1 MSPVP
6 PKPLAW
12 VSRNAVWIAVVTV
25 PAFIAI
31 SVLHWAVTGF
41 VIMSDFLDLTVYEA
55 GARALV
61 EGSPLYEAKIA
72 GGMFSY
78 TYPPFS
84 TLLFAPMVLGPLW
97 LWKLLVF
104 PVNTALLACAVWLSL
119 RIMGYA
125 PDRDLRRLTLGL
137 TALLFWVEP
146 VSWTMHLGQIN
157 LVLLVILLF
166 GLHKRTDVWLGL
178 AVGLAAGI
186 KITPAIFV
194 IYFLVTR
201 RYKAALVAVG
211 TFLATVAISL
221 AVTPGNALRYWSGTF
236 LQAERVGEVAS
247 PMNQSLNGL
256 LARLFTMDEPPTV
269 LWLGFALL
277 AVLAGFSLAVLAQRR
292 GEMLLAFTLVGMTGA
307 VVSPI
312 SWSHHWVWFVPLAIV
327 AAHWWR
333 SSRVHIAVLS
343 LLAVVTFSWPMH
355 FFTGHRMDI
364 PALGV
369 IGAPEWG
376 GLGNVYTNV
385 YVFLFGATLL
395 WVWRRLGTRGG
406 APLQVVEP

>member
-1 MSPVP
+1 MSPTL

-12 VSRNAVWIAVVTV
+12 VSRNAVRIAVVTV
-25 PAFIAI
+25 PAFVVL
-31 SVLHWAVTGF
+31 SLLHWAFTGF
-41 VIMSDFLDLTVYEA
+41 LIMSDFLDLTVYEA

-61 EGSPLYEAKIA
+61 EGRPLYEAKID

-104 PVNTALLACAVWLSL
+104 PVNTALLACAIWLSL
-119 RIMGYA
+119 RITGYA
-125 PDRDLRRLTLGL
+125 PDRDTRRVTLGL

-146 VSWTMHLGQIN
+146 VSWTMHLGQVN
-157 LVLLVILLF
+157 LVLLVILLL
-166 GLHKRTDVWLGL
+166 GLHRRTEVWLGL
-178 AVGLAAGI
+178 AVGFAAGI

-194 IYFLVTR
+194 VYFLVTR

-211 TFLATVAISL
+211 TFLGTVAVSL
-221 AVTPGNALRYWSGTF
+221 AVTPGNTLRYWSGTF

-256 LARLFTMDEPPTV
+256 LARLFTVDKPPTV
-269 LWLGFALL
+269 LWLGVALL
-277 AVLAGFSLAVLAQRR
+277 AALAGFSVAVMAHRR
-292 GEMLLAFTLVGMTGA
+292 GQTLLAFTVVGMTGA
-307 VVSPI
+307 AVSPI

-333 SSRVHIAVLS
+333 GSRTNVVVLS
-343 LLAVVTFSWPMH
+343 VLAVVTFSWPMH
-355 FFTGHRMDI
+355 MVTGHRMDV

-369 IGAPEWG
+369 IGIPEWG
-376 GLGNVYTNV
+376 GLGNIHTNV

-395 WVWRRLGTRGG
+395 WIRRRLSV
-406 APLQVVEP
+406 PSQVAVP